1 MEPWNA
7 LGGMSVTQE
16 TLAMMKGSLGTPT
29 DRFGRSLQ
37 KGVTMST
44 GLTWYDLQAP
54 AKNIYPTIT
63 PLRNSIP
70 RVKRPDPGDAAR
82 WKRVTSLI
90 GSGWDS
96 MGWVPEGQ
104 RSGTMSYQTANCAA
118 TYVTLGEEDFLTFEA
133 EAAAEGFEDENA
145 MVTFR
150 LLQKTM
156 RKEEIAILGGNSTLA
171 LGTPAAAPTLAV
183 AGTTGTLPA
192 ATYSVIA
199 VPLTLEG
206 YKNSSLANGVA
217 TSKTITGADG
227 KTYTLNGG
235 SGMKSAAGSQA
246 VTLGQILSASVA
258 PITGAI
264 AWAWYVGVGAG
275 NELLQAITGQANAT
289 FSVPLTAGRQNATAV
304 TADSSRNVS
313 LGFDGLLTVA
323 LNGSDPFFVSGNAAA
338 NPYVNY
344 VANGQ
349 GLHSS
354 GRGSINEIDQMM
366 QTMWDQFNLGPT
378 VLYVNSQEQKN
389 ITAGCL
395 TSSSGPLLRYQAPIT
410 PGDAYGIV
418 AGGVIDFYYNPY
430 APDGGYKLPV
440 KLHPDVPPGTIL
452 GYCEKLPPWY
462 QSNEIPNV
470 AEMLLRRDYYR
481 VDWPLRTRQR
491 EYGIYMEEVL
501 GVYAPFAMGVISNL
515 SNTVS

>member
-1 MEPWNA
+1 MGPWSQ

-16 TLAMMKGSLGTPT
+16 TLAMMKGSLGQPT
-29 DRFGRSLQ
+29 DRQGRPLQ
-37 KGVTMST
+37 KGVTVST

-54 AKNIYPTIT
+54 SKALYPLIT

-70 RVKRPDPGDAAR
+70 RVKRPNPGDAAR
-82 WKRVTSLI
+82 WKRITSLL

-118 TYVTLGEEDFLTFEA
+118 SYVTLGEEDFLTFEA
-133 EAAAEGFEDENA
+133 ESAADGFEDENA

-156 RKEEIAILGGNSTLA
+156 RKEEIAILGGNSTLVLPVPGA
-171 LGTPAAAPTLAV
+171 VTASAAGTGGTLA
-183 AGTTGTLPA
+183 A
-192 ATYSVIA
+192 ATYSVIV

-206 YKNSSLANGVA
+206 YKNSSLAGGVA
-217 TSKTITGADG
+217 TSKNITGADG
-227 KTYTLNGG
+227 KTFTLNGG
-235 SGMKSAAGSQA
+235 SGVKSAAGSQI
-246 VTLGQILSASVA
+246 VTSGQTLSASIV
-258 PITGAI
+258 PL
-264 AWAWYVGVGAG
+264 VGAVAYAWFVG
-275 NELLQAITGQANAT
+275 AAGAETLQAITGSSTLNLNTAII
-289 FSVPLTAGRQNATAV
+289 AGRQAATAI
-304 TADSSRNVS
+304 TADCSRNTT

-323 LNGSDPFFVSGNAAA
+323 LHGTDPFLLNGQAAA
-338 NPYVNY
+338 SPYVNY
-344 VANGQ
+344 VPNGT

-354 GRGSINEIDQMM
+354 GRGSVVEIDNMLQY
-366 QTMWDQFNLGPT
+366 MWDQFNLGPS

-389 ITAGCL
+389 ITAAVL
-395 TSSSGPLLRYQAPIT
+395 SNASTPLLRYQVPAT
-410 PGDAYGIV
+410 PGEAYGV
-418 AGGVIDFYYNPY
+418 TAGGVIDFYYNPFSS
-430 APDGGYKLPV
+430 DGGYKLPV

-452 GYCEKLPPWY
+452 GWCEKLPPWY

-470 AEMLLRRDYYR
+470 VEMLVRRDYYR

-515 SNTVS
+515 SNVVG